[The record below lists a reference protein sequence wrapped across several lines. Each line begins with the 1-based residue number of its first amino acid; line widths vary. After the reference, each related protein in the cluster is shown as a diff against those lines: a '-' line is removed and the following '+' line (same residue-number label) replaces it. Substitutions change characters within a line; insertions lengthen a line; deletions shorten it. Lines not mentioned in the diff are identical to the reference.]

1 MRRNPG
7 SLIPLSVL
15 FFTAASM
22 CLAQAGSK
30 AQGGKPAAESPA
42 AARRMPKPA
51 PEMDKIKWMVGTW
64 L

>member
-7 SLIPLSVL
+7 SVIPLSVL
-15 FFTAASM
+15 FFTAASV

-30 AQGGKPAAESPA
+30 AKGARPAAESPA
-42 AARRMPKPA
+42 AAPGMPKPA
-51 PEMDKIKWMVGTW
+51 LEMDKIRWMVGTW